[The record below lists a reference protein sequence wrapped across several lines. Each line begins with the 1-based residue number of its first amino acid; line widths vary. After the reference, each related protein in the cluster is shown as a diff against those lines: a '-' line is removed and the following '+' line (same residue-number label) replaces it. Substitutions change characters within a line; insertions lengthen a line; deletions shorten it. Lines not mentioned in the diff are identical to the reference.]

1 MSDRKDEILRAW
13 NEVKVLVE
21 SLELDVTKNAHG
33 NKSAGVRARRGL
45 RALKGMTADL
55 VKSTI
60 DADKNR

>member
-45 RALKGMTADL
+45 RALKGMAADL

-60 DADKNR
+60 DSDKNR